1 MLANDSWVEN
11 WLRSWQQ
18 QRWGW
23 GALCSWVSTN
33 IRSSLPQTHF
43 QATRA
48 GPFPPP
54 LAAHWLTPDSQWRFK
69 CSTKIISGTA
79 RAPGTSSSSIEQLK
93 GMSLLVKAWQNVV
106 HWRREWQTTTVFL
119 PWEPH
124 EQYEKAKRCNTERW
138 TSQVSRCTGEEQ
150 RISYGKNEGVEWE
163 ITPNCGCIWWWKSS
177 PML

>member
-43 QATRA
+43 QATTA

-54 LAAHWLTPDSQWRFK
+54 LAAHWLTPDSQWRFT
-69 CSTKIISGTA
+69 CSTRASRGTT
-79 RAPGTSSSSIEQLK
+79 RTLGMSFSYMEWLK
-93 GMSLLVKAWQNVV
+93 DMSLLVRAWQNVV
-106 HWRREWQTTTVFL
+106 HWRREWQKPLHYSCFDNPVNSMKRPKDMMLKDEHTRLVAL
-119 PWEPH
+119 
-124 EQYEKAKRCNTERW
+124 QYTI
-138 TSQVSRCTGEEQ
+138 GEEW
-150 RISYGKNEGVEWE
+150 RNNYRKNVRSWAKAE
-163 ITPNCGCIWWWKSS
+163 TMPSCGCV
-177 PML
+177 